1 MKESNIALA
10 LTIIVF
16 GIAIFSMWFFPFN
29 GATLAGMVI
38 STLAVVTGS
47 LLAII
52 TSLLAKDG
60 Q

>member
-16 GIAIFSMWFFPFN
+16 SIAIFSMWFFPLQ
-29 GATLAGMVI
+29 GYVIAGLVLGTM
-38 STLAVVTGS
+38 AVVTGS
-47 LLAII
+47 LFALV
-52 TSLLAKDG
+52 TGLLAKDG